1 MLGRGWRPA
10 FFKARS
16 VTFAVRSRKQ
26 NTGFLFC
33 EYNDS
38 VPMPCFQIHRLR
50 EDRRQQ
56 FRLTPHTSGVTSAR
70 PKDYE
75 KDTATIEAASAY
87 AAWSTLRG
95 GEKPLMVGDILEDEN
110 GALRICKY
118 TGFEEAR
125 WAVPEAPAAVISESA
140 ESAGPALQ

>member
-1 MLGRGWRPA
+1 
-10 FFKARS
+10 
-16 VTFAVRSRKQ
+16 
-26 NTGFLFC
+26 
-33 EYNDS
+33 
-38 VPMPCFQIHRLR
+38 MPCFHIHRLR

-56 FRLTPHTSGVTSAR
+56 FRLTPHTSGVTAAR

-75 KDTATIEAASAY
+75 KDTDAVEAPSAY
-87 AAWSTLRG
+87 AAWATLRG
-95 GEKPLMVGDILEDEN
+95 SQRPLMVGDVLEDEG

-125 WAVPEAPAAVISESA
+125 WAVPEPAAAPAPSVVRAA

>member
-1 MLGRGWRPA
+1 
-10 FFKARS
+10 
-16 VTFAVRSRKQ
+16 
-26 NTGFLFC
+26 
-33 EYNDS
+33 
-38 VPMPCFQIHRLR
+38 MPCFQVHRLR

-56 FRLTPHTSGVTSAR
+56 FRLSPHTSGVTAAR

-75 KDTATIEAASAY
+75 KDADTIEASSAY
-87 AAWSTLRG
+87 AAWAAVRG
-95 GEKPLMVGDILEDEN
+95 SEKPLMVGDVLEDES

-125 WAVPEAPAAVISESA
+125 WAVPEPAAAPAPVVMAEAA